1 MAGGAGN
8 AGISEKERKDIMEN
22 FQKIME
28 KPIVIEE
35 QKQATRKSS
44 NPSKSLS
51 KISESSIKESM
62 SFKDN
67 KNDDDDSIIDEV
79 EEDSMNKRES
89 SSGDQIPESLPYDE
103 SAVASVKLTKLRQ
116 ELGSEEAIR

>member
-8 AGISEKERKDIMEN
+8 AGISEKERKDIMDN

-89 SSGDQIPESLPYDE
+89 SSGDRIPESLP
-103 SAVASVKLTKLRQ
+103 
-116 ELGSEEAIR
+116 